1 MWITIK
7 WELLYGNYLC
17 MRIYIY
23 MGIMNGNYSWVYIY
37 IYIYTLLYIP
47 INIHPLVIH
56 HSIGLYPHEFTIS
69 SRNRTWGRLPWASAG
84 LATWRSSRSPRGGG
98 KSWQKCKIHGKFRKT
113 LAWDINDITS
123 NVTYI
128 YIIIYIYIYTY
139 ILYIYIHIYIIYIY
153 TYVTYIYIYIQ

>member
-1 MWITIK
+1 MGITI
-7 WELLYGNYLC
+7 WELLMHEDIYIYGNYEWELF
-17 MRIYIY
+17 
-23 MGIMNGNYSWVYIY
+23 MG

-47 INIHPLVIH
+47 INIHRLVIH

-128 YIIIYIYIYTY
+128 YNIYIYTHIYYIYIYTHMSHTYIYIYIHTVIIYIYIY
-139 ILYIYIHIYIIYIY
+139 I
-153 TYVTYIYIYIQ
+153 

>member
-1 MWITIK
+1 
-7 WELLYGNYLC
+7 
-17 MRIYIY
+17 

-37 IYIYTLLYIP
+37 TLLYIP
-47 INIHPLVIH
+47 INIHRLVIH

-128 YIIIYIYIYTY
+128 YNYIYIYIYT
-139 ILYIYIHIYIIYIY
+139 HIYIY
-153 TYVTYIYIYIQ
+153 TYVTYIYIYIYIHIQ